1 MQKLI
6 DLGFEEAAV
15 ASLKHG
21 AAGQVTG
28 IEINITKFA
37 NATNILYAFVFHSG
51 EEQVDLS
58 HVRYIGHTRKTF
70 ANRMAG
76 YQAGHGTAVNNR
88 VHEAVKN
95 HLRSVGKVGV
105 YVMSDRFLFSM
116 HDLHVDIAAG
126 LEYSLIAYYRDY
138 NHQVGHPRL
147 LNKAGNP
154 KHKGAQKAP
163 SAAEIRKIAREEAA
177 DRIEEDLPY
186 VPTTPPPYIPANAAG
201 AALPP
206 TPLCQFNFELTEK
219 VYWPIE
225 VINVKKRCGKFF
237 GPHGDVVRVDL
248 VDAHGMTQTV
258 SVSINRNANLNHTP
272 RLPFA
277 ADATGARDA
286 YRAWKHA
293 HRTVGDTVT
302 VLVVG
307 RNHIRLV
314 A

>member
-6 DLGFEEAAV
+6 DLGFEQAAV
-15 ASLKHG
+15 ANLRHG
-21 AAGQVTG
+21 AAGQVIG
-28 IEINITKFA
+28 IEIAITKFA
-37 NATNILYAFVFHSG
+37 KATNILYAFVFHRN
-51 EEQVDLS
+51 EPEVDLWQ
-58 HVRYIGHTRKTF
+58 VRYIGHTRKTF

-76 YQAGHGTAVNNR
+76 YQAGHGKAVNNR
-88 VHEAVKN
+88 VHVAVKD
-95 HLRSVGKVGV
+95 HLRSGGQVVV

-126 LEYSLIAYYRDY
+126 LEYSLIAYYREY
-138 NHQVGHPRL
+138 NHRVGHPRL

-154 KHKGAQKAP
+154 KHKDQQKAP
-163 SAAEIRKIAREEAA
+163 TAAEIRKSAQEEAA
-177 DRIEEDLPY
+177 DRIEEEKLY
-186 VPTTPPPYIPANAAG
+186 VPTAPPPEIPANAAG
-201 AALPP
+201 EALPP
-206 TPLCQFNFELTEK
+206 APLCQFDFELTEK

-225 VINVKKRCGKFF
+225 VINVKKRCERFF

-258 SVSINRNANLNHTP
+258 SVSIDRNANLNHTP

-286 YRAWKHA
+286 YRAWKLA
-293 HRTVGDTVT
+293 HRVVGATVT

-307 RNHIRLV
+307 QNHIRLV